1 MVSILRTAML
11 QGGDVSKAMEW
22 YPKVSGKEEERANK
36 FWVMYGNVDDLQSK
50 RYMHVSLSNTG
61 FVHNM

>member
-1 MVSILRTAML
+1 MISILRTAML

-22 YPKVSGKEEERANK
+22 YPKVSGNEEERANK

-50 RYMHVSLSNTG
+50 RYMHVSL
-61 FVHNM
+61 